1 MKKPLITRRMSKGT
15 LQSIARREC
24 ANYNNKLCLGIIMQ
38 SKKTK
43 EGTKLYMWKDDDM
56 AGKPCSVEKGC
67 GYFDTIVTPG
77 L

>member
-1 MKKPLITRRMSKGT
+1 
-15 LQSIARREC
+15 
-24 ANYNNKLCLGIIMQ
+24 MQ

>member
-1 MKKPLITRRMSKGT
+1 MSKAT

-24 ANYNNKLCLGIIMQ
+24 ANYSNKLCSGIMMQ

-43 EGTKLYMWKDDDM
+43 IGTKLHMWKDDDM
-56 AGKPCSVEKGC
+56 ADKPCSVEKGC
-67 GYFDTIVTPG
+67 GYFDNIVTPG